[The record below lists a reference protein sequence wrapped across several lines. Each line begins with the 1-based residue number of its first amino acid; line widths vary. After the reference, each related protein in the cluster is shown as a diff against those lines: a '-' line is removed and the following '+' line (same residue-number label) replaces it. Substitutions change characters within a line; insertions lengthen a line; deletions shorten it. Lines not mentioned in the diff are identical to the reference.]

1 MELLEIPTSDG
12 PMPMASATAGDSSN
26 KAIIVIQE
34 AFGLT
39 SHITGLTDRLAD
51 AGYRAVAPALF
62 HRQSSEPIG
71 YTDFDKVMPMIQSL
85 DAEQIRTDL
94 DATIGFLN
102 DEGFEASSIGMVGFC
117 MGGSVTLYAATRPGI
132 GAGVTFYGGGVA
144 TGRFGLPSLIEL
156 AHSIRVPWLGL
167 YGDLDQSIP
176 VDEVEELR
184 SAAASSGQITE
195 IVRYPE
201 AGHGFN
207 CNDRPDHF
215 NADAAA
221 DGWAKMLDFF
231 AAHLA

>member
-1 MELLEIPTSDG
+1 
-12 PMPMASATAGDSSN
+12 MPMASATAGDRAN

-62 HRQSSEPIG
+62 HRESSEPIG

-85 DAEQIRTDL
+85 DAEQIGTDV

-102 DEGFEASSIGMVGFC
+102 DEGFESSSIGMVGFC
-117 MGGSVTLYAATRPGI
+117 MGGSVTLFAATRPGI

-156 AHSIRVPWLGL
+156 APSLRVPWLGL

-184 SAAASSGQITE
+184 SAAERSGQITE

>member
-12 PMPMASATAGDSSN
+12 PMPLASATAGDSAN

-62 HRQSSEPIG
+62 HRQTSEPIG

-102 DEGFEASSIGMVGFC
+102 DEGFDATSIGMVGFC

-156 AHSIRVPWLGL
+156 APSLRVPWLGL

-184 SAAASSGQITE
+184 SAAASSGQVTE